1 MQRLNFRHL
10 QYFWAVAT
18 EGHLTRAAQQLHV
31 SQSALSAQI
40 RQLEAQLGHDL
51 FHREGRSLRLTEV
64 GRFVL
69 GYAERI
75 FALGSELTASV
86 RGGAGQKV
94 QRLRVGG
101 VATVSRNF
109 QENFLR
115 PVMGL
120 DDVHLVY
127 ESGGLDDLLERLA
140 AHRLDLVLSNR
151 AVAADAGR
159 PWRCRRIARQPVC
172 LVGPPRKGRRGF
184 RFPQDLDGLRLVL
197 PGRTSDIRTQ
207 FDLLCEDLGL
217 EPRVFAEVDDMAML
231 RLVARDSGAVA
242 LLPAVVVQDE
252 LRARTLAEYCTVP
265 RVHEDFY
272 AITTPRQFQP
282 ALLQRLLK
290 A

>member
-10 QYFWAVAT
+10 QYFWAVAI
-18 EGHLTRAAQQLHV
+18 EGHLTRAARQLHV

-51 FHREGRSLRLTEV
+51 FHREGRALRLTEV

-184 RFPQDLDGLRLVL
+184 RFPDDLEGLRLVL
-197 PGRTSDIRTQ
+197 PGRTSDVRTQ
-207 FDLLCEDLGL
+207 FDLLCEDLGV

-282 ALLQRLLK
+282 PLLQRLLK
-290 A
+290 G

>member
-1 MQRLNFRHL
+1 
-10 QYFWAVAT
+10 
-18 EGHLTRAAQQLHV
+18 
-31 SQSALSAQI
+31 
-40 RQLEAQLGHDL
+40 
-51 FHREGRSLRLTEV
+51 LRLTEV
-64 GRFVL
+64 GRFEL

-159 PWRCRRIARQPVC
+159 PWRCRRVARQPVC

-184 RFPQDLDGLRLVL
+184 RFPQDLEGLRLVL
-197 PGRTSDIRTQ
+197 PGRNSDIRTQ
-207 FDLLCEDLGL
+207 FDLLCEDLGV

-290 A
+290 G

>member
-1 MQRLNFRHL
+1 VQRLNFRHL
-10 QYFWAVAT
+10 QYFWAVAI
-18 EGHLTRAAQQLHV
+18 EGHLTRAARQLHV

-51 FHREGRSLRLTEV
+51 FHREGRALRLTEV

-184 RFPQDLDGLRLVL
+184 RFPDDLEGLRLVL

-207 FDLLCEDLGL
+207 FDLLCEDLGV

-282 ALLQRLLK
+282 PLLQRLLK
-290 A
+290 G

>member
-10 QYFWAVAT
+10 QYFWAVAI
-18 EGHLTRAAQQLHV
+18 EGHLTRAARQLHV

-51 FHREGRSLRLTEV
+51 FHREGRALRLTEV

-184 RFPQDLDGLRLVL
+184 RFPDDLEGLRLVL

-207 FDLLCEDLGL
+207 FDLLCEDLGV

-282 ALLQRLLK
+282 PLLQRLLK
-290 A
+290 G